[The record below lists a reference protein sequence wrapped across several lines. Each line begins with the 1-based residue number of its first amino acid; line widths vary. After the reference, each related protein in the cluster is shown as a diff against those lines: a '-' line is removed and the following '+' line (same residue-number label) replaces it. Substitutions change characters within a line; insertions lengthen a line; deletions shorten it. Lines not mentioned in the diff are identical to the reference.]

1 MRMMQLKIRGI
12 YHRYE
17 VASKCRNVC
26 ERVELVDRN
35 KNDTPSS
42 YCPVN
47 FLKSKTPPLVF
58 SCRFWGIF
66 NPIQD
71 GPFRGF
77 SCCREWD
84 KKVPFPR
91 IYHIYPTI

>member
-12 YHRYE
+12 YHIYE

-42 YCPVN
+42 YRPVN

-66 NPIQD
+66 NLIQD

-77 SCCREWD
+77 SWLQGVGQ
-84 KKVPFPR
+84 KGPLP
-91 IYHIYPTI
+91 